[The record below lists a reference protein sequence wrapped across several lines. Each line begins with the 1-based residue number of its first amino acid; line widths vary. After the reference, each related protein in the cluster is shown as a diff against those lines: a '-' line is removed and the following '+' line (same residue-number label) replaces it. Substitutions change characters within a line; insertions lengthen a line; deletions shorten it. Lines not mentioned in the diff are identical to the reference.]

1 MRLYY
6 RCVAI
11 VDLITS
17 NCEVHVFAEALGGKY
32 MYVIGEGTSSQ
43 IVPVKEPVNPK
54 KGDESLMNTGILTW
68 SPTFHLCEKFAKT
81 FTFVCVEDIIYR
93 CCLLLLLSRSH

>member
-17 NCEVHVFAEALGGKY
+17 SCEVHVFAEALGGN
-32 MYVIGEGTSSQ
+32 VIGEGTSSQ
-43 IVPVKEPVNPK
+43 I
-54 KGDESLMNTGILTW
+54 
-68 SPTFHLCEKFAKT
+68 
-81 FTFVCVEDIIYR
+81 Y
-93 CCLLLLLSRSH
+93 